1 MSKIPVFATVSRTY
15 GFLLGD
21 IATVLQIAW
30 LPMAIAAGL
39 NFYYGQSLNPAEIMK
54 GGPEAAMQ
62 ASALSFGIGIA
73 AMVANLMV
81 TVGLLRVVMY
91 GQRPATPFYLWFGM
105 AELRMV
111 LAYILLG
118 IAFVAAILAFALVM
132 GILGAALASTPA
144 APLVAVAGGAFVI
157 AMFWAL
163 IRLTLIPAVIVAE
176 NNLGVE
182 RAWALSGGNAL
193 RLLAILILT
202 YLPFAVIMVFLTFTV
217 VGLPFP
223 DFAGL
228 AGDGTDTKALEQ
240 AIQAWQKSFMDTM
253 YANWLTISI
262 LNFISSV
269 VSAVLFAGIAGNA
282 YMAVAGDQ
290 SQAE

>member
-1 MSKIPVFATVSRTY
+1 LRAAVVDAFPTPIGTHLRK
-15 GFLLGD
+15 LL
-21 IATVLQIAW
+21 L
-30 LPMAIAAGL
+30 LEAAGVERL
-39 NFYYGQSLNPAEIMK
+39 AKIVDVYAV
-54 GGPEAAMQ
+54 
-62 ASALSFGIGIA
+62 AS
-73 AMVANLMV
+73 
-81 TVGLLRVVMY
+81 
-91 GQRPATPFYLWFGM
+91 
-105 AELRMV
+105 EL

-118 IAFVAAILAFALVM
+118 IAFVAAILAATLVF
-132 GILGAALASTPA
+132 GILAAAISSTPA
-144 APLVAVAGGAFVI
+144 APVVPAAAGVLVI

-163 IRLTLIPAVIVAE
+163 LRLTLIPAVIVAE

-182 RAWALSGGNAL
+182 RAWALSKGNAL
-193 RLLAILILT
+193 RLLAILILA
-202 YLPFAVIMVFLTFTV
+202 YLPFAFVMVFLTFTV

-228 AGDGTDTKALEQ
+228 TGDGTDTKALEQ

-290 SQAE
+290 SHAE